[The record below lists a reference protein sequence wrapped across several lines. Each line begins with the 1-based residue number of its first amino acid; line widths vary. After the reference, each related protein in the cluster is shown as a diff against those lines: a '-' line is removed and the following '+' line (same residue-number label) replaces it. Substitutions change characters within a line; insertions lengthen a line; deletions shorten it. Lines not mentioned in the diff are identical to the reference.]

1 MSKTRAILAAV
12 FDDAPPAEACQA
24 CQAGLAAFVEAE
36 LDGQAAAGLFPIVA
50 KHLETCVTCRQEYIE
65 LKSLFTSER
74 QGGFEQPPVPA
85 AFDFGYL
92 QIGPFSEER
101 SNLTPQDPAAFDF
114 DYPQI
119 GPFSEERSNLT
130 PENPA
135 ARQPWRLD
143 TLGRLVIQFSVDLL
157 RSLQPP
163 ALQLSYLKGDAPA
176 SLNYALTDQIDDL
189 NVRISVE
196 PSRRDPQRTSVEVEV
211 DIPSRGGWPNL
222 AGSTVTLRRGAE
234 QLLEEQETDAFG
246 KASFE
251 DVSAEDLPLLV
262 FEIAVA

>member
-1 MSKTRAILAAV
+1 M
-12 FDDAPPAEACQA
+12 
-24 CQAGLAAFVEAE
+24 
-36 LDGQAAAGLFPIVA
+36 
-50 KHLETCVTCRQEYIE
+50 
-65 LKSLFTSER
+65 
-74 QGGFEQPPVPA
+74 
-85 AFDFGYL
+85 
-92 QIGPFSEER
+92 
-101 SNLTPQDPAAFDF
+101 SNLTPQDPAAVDFDYPQIGPFFGESSNLTPQDPAAVDF

-176 SLNYALTDQIDDL
+176 SLSYALTDQIDDL
-189 NVRISVE
+189 IVRISVE

-222 AGSTVTLRRGAE
+222 AGSAVTLRRGAE

-251 DVSAEDLPLLV
+251 DVSAEELPLLV